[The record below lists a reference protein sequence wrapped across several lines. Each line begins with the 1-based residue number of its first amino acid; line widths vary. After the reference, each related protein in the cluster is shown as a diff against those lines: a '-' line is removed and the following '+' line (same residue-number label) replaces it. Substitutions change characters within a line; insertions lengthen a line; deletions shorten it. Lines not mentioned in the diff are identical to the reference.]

1 MYGPVEMDFARMAD
15 DTGFSFF
22 QRIFLLLS
30 TFSVCKENGWGIRCE
45 VSFEFKF
52 FAINNATRS
61 PLCTELVLFYLPI
74 LMGAA
79 EACRFLIQ

>member
-1 MYGPVEMDFARMAD
+1 MVFAQMAD
-15 DTGFSFF
+15 DGGFSFF
-22 QRIFLLLS
+22 QHIFLLLS

-52 FAINNATRS
+52 FAVNNATRS
-61 PLCTELVLFYLPI
+61 PWCTELVLFYLQI

-79 EACRFLIQ
+79 EVCLFLIQ